1 MVNAERC
8 SMGAII
14 DYGAVSVGTKS
25 SPRSLSIEKAQEEL
39 RQERDVR
46 EERRREL
53 EFLEKGGNPLD
64 FKFVHVEAVSVHSAS
79 LTNQTEAQNVTSDAK
94 GSFSASPH
102 GDSVES
108 SDKPGSSLCR
118 ETNTADNLMLLG
130 GVNNDIVEEK
140 IVKRGTKRLNSAQ
153 PKQSLPS
160 DGHKNS
166 KKPAVSGLSR
176 LGVKS
181 QAYVRR
187 NRSKPSRENGNIA
200 SIRSSITPAKCYE
213 PKDEKYLVQKSNAGD
228 HGVLSASSVK
238 QSGSNSKN
246 IPKNAASDDQE
257 EIELD
262 GIQKVH
268 ESECVVKDEVK
279 ADNSSK
285 AKDMASDDANQN
297 RLPVGCGEITEVA
310 SVESPD
316 ANLKVVIRPCC
327 SSASTHDERVS
338 CAADEKAEDGHLDEC
353 VTHSH
358 VGELGNMMTV
368 PDCVVETSTSNKN
381 SLGPPCDGIMNIGD
395 DHADGDIDLVAGNID
410 IKSHEDLGS
419 NRCSSRPTSL
429 KESSDLVQ
437 PEASNILHVKDEMEV
452 CDGSAIVAQKDTECI
467 SSDHSMNVEE
477 NPASDRKNGCVGNL
491 NSVHPISVTID
502 LPDALPS
509 PKNDESNMESE
520 IKNAGENMDK
530 MTKKAYEDSIL
541 KNAHLIEA
549 SIKRAGKR
557 SPCNIALEKRRKSHW
572 DFVLEEMVWM
582 ANDFMQER
590 LWKSVAAAQMCHWV
604 CSDGRAKFE
613 EANIQRKQKTVMKI
627 IAKGIMRFWR
637 SAEALQ
643 TSDRTA
649 KTMHGHN
656 STMME
661 AEPSGMKSEKEQ
673 GPQSLEGK
681 ESWQPGQSLLIHE
694 YALRFL
700 EYNSRT
706 TDSHVLPEAPPT
718 PDRLNDFGILKV
730 SDHPSEESLFYTT
743 APGAVLAYRES
754 LEYLVLHHKEVGNA
768 ELNDDYEASVCD
780 SAAVCSDL
788 HQESAYEED
797 EGETCTYLS
806 AKAYDCGHKK
816 KHLMQ
821 QHISAARPYEIGTN
835 VPYEPYMESKSGNQP
850 VLLIGKRPTSFLAI
864 PPKRI
869 RTASR
874 QRVASPFHADASGP
888 PQVTSKTDASSG
900 DTNSYQDDR
909 NSLHGVSLPW
919 RNTDF
924 ESTVDSERQMPFDA
938 SEVCKTNKKKKHRNT
953 GYKFAP
959 NAANSCVPTSVKFQG
974 RMYDPRLQVDLI
986 NKYEQKEYLK
996 KRSDIHQYRSNGN
1009 SVAYGGQHA
1018 SKKLKMTKQ
1027 GVDISQEASPVASQM
1042 SNMANPA
1049 RFIKI
1054 IANRDRGRKCKAL
1067 KMTSVGGWSSF
1078 EDQAL
1083 VVLVHDM
1090 GQNWELVSDAINS
1103 IVQFKSVHRQ
1113 PKECKERH
1121 KVLVDRSSG
1130 DCADSAEDSGSSQH
1144 YRNTLPGIPKACSP
1158 TILFRGCLLLPG
1170 IYVGSGGSA
1179 RQLFERLQG
1188 PFDEENLK
1196 AHFEKI
1202 ILLMQQA
1209 HARHRQGNRREL
1221 KTIIQPHSSHGIAL
1235 SQACPNKI
1243 SGGTLTPLD
1252 LCDVTSP
1259 SLDSITSGSVYPGS
1273 HTNGISLPNH
1283 QGSVAPSTPTS
1294 NLNSRLPGSPGMVLG
1309 CNLPSPSTLI
1319 TPRDAQK
1326 HGVPSPASLPRDEVP
1341 KIQFNQMVNGRN
1353 LQQSGGSLPG
1363 AFPAGVDQ
1371 GACMMPSAHSMGPV
1385 AGVNRG
1391 MHAARPG
1398 FPRISSPAMLNAVS
1412 SGNLLPNSGQGVRN
1426 AVSVHT
1432 GAISGP
1438 GNSILRPDD
1447 SMRILGPGQGME
1459 EHRQMPEFDVQVA
1472 QGSSQATIQFSSM
1485 SPPFSS
1491 PVASSPVRQPQRP
1504 QQTSQ
1509 SLHMFG
1515 NPLHSQIQGT
1525 SSSPQQ
1531 QTYAVHLAKERQMHR
1546 MAPQQHSD
1554 LSGATAVS
1562 VVQNN
1567 TQILQENQTSAANPV
1582 PCSQP
1587 QHQRQQASQN
1597 LPDISSSPYQPAST
1611 TQQKQ
1616 KKQQGQQQ
1624 YRQNQQQRNQ
1634 GSQQA
1639 KLMKSLGRGNMLMP
1653 QTPPNSSTPANAA
1666 STPSKEHA
1674 SEKLVQQSMPQP
1686 GNQPKLVTS
1695 LPQSP
1700 KKVPDISNQCIM
1712 QGSSSQT
1719 LLASQQ
1725 PPLHSKKSTLT
1736 TQLQQRQINPS
1747 QNSIERAMVQHNR
1760 QMSSECRTG
1769 LHIHQVQ
1776 RNQVVPTSVPQRA
1789 DSSSAAVASVN
1800 QHKRDASHNPTLVT
1814 SLSKQHNG
1822 PKDASFG
1829 NQTLLPPSSQDVL
1842 QRQVSGGFPIHGHAV
1857 GSGQW
1862 NQQVRQQ
1869 LQPQH
1874 QQRPVVQ
1881 GSVYAPSNSGPD

>member
-1 MVNAERC
+1 MVNAELC
-8 SMGAII
+8 PMGAII
-14 DYGAVSVGTKS
+14 DYGAVGVGTKS

-130 GVNNDIVEEK
+130 GVNNDTVEEK
-140 IVKRGTKRLNSAQ
+140 MVKRGTKRLNSAQ
-153 PKQSLPS
+153 PKHSLPS
-160 DGHKNS
+160 DGHENS

-200 SIRSSITPAKCYE
+200 SIKSSITPAKGYE
-213 PKDEKYLVQKSNAGD
+213 PKGEKCLVQKSNAGD
-228 HGVLSASSVK
+228 DGVLSASSVK

-246 IPKNAASDDQE
+246 VPKNAASDDQE

-262 GIQKVH
+262 GIHTVH
-268 ESECVVKDEVK
+268 GSERVVKDEAK

-297 RLPVGCGEITEVA
+297 QLPVGCGEITEVA

-327 SSASTHDERVS
+327 SSASTHDGRVS

-353 VTHSH
+353 VTHIH
-358 VGELGNMMTV
+358 LGELGNRMTV

-381 SLGPPCDGIMNIGD
+381 PLGPPCDGIMNIGD
-395 DHADGDIDLVAGNID
+395 ERAHGDIDLVAGKID

-419 NRCSSRPTSL
+419 SRCSNMALKGSGPSAGFSRPTSL

-437 PEASNILHVKDEMEV
+437 PGASNILHVKDEMKV

-477 NPASDRKNGCVGNL
+477 NPASDRKNSCAGNS
-491 NSVHPISVTID
+491 NSVHPISVAID
-502 LPDALPS
+502 LHDALPS
-509 PKNDESNMESE
+509 SKNDESNVESE
-520 IKNAGENMDK
+520 IKNAAENMDK
-530 MTKKAYEDSIL
+530 MAKKAYEDSIL
-541 KNAHLIEA
+541 KNAQLIEA
-549 SIKRAGKR
+549 SIKRAGER

-572 DFVLEEMVWM
+572 DFVLEEMAWM

-604 CSDGRAKFE
+604 SSDGRAKFE
-613 EANIQRKQKTVMKI
+613 EANIQRKQKAVMKI
-627 IAKGIMRFWR
+627 IAKGIMSFWR

-643 TSDRTA
+643 TADRTA
-649 KTMHGHN
+649 KMTHGHN
-656 STMME
+656 SIMME

-673 GPQSLEGK
+673 GPQSLEAK
-681 ESWQPGQSLLIHE
+681 ESRQPGQSLIHE
-694 YALRFL
+694 YAVRFL

-730 SDHPSEESLFYTT
+730 SDHPSEESLFYTA

-754 LEYLVLHHKEVGNA
+754 LEYLFLHHKEVGNA

-780 SAAVCSDL
+780 SAADL
-788 HQESAYEED
+788 HRESAYEED

-806 AKAYDCGHKK
+806 PKAYDGGHKK
-816 KHLMQ
+816 KHLVQ
-821 QHISAARPYEIGTN
+821 QHISVARPYEIDTN

-850 VLLIGKRPTSFLAI
+850 LLLNGKRPTSFLAI

-874 QRVASPFHADASGP
+874 QRDASPFHADASGP
-888 PQVTSKTDASSG
+888 PQVISKTDASSG

-909 NSLHGVSLPW
+909 NSLHGGSLPW
-919 RNTDF
+919 IHTEF
-924 ESTVDSERQMPFDA
+924 ESTVDSERKMPFDA

-953 GYKFAP
+953 GYKFAL

-1018 SKKLKMTKQ
+1018 SKKLKMTRQ

-1049 RFIKI
+1049 KFINI
-1054 IANRDRGRKCKAL
+1054 IANRDRARKCKAL

-1103 IVQFKSVHRQ
+1103 IVPFKSVHRQ
-1113 PKECKERH
+1113 AKECKERH

-1144 YRNTLPGIPKACSP
+1144 YRNTLPGIPK
-1158 TILFRGCLLLPG
+1158 
-1170 IYVGSGGSA
+1170 GSA

-1202 ILLMQQA
+1202 ILLMQQV
-1209 HARHRQGNRREL
+1209 HATHRQGNHREL

-1259 SLDSITSGSVYPGS
+1259 SLDSVTPGSVYPGS

-1283 QGSVAPSTPTS
+1283 QGSVGPSTPTS
-1294 NLNSRLPGSPGMVLG
+1294 NLNSRLPDSPGMVLG
-1309 CNLPSPSTLI
+1309 RNSPSPSTLN

-1326 HGVPSPASLPRDEVP
+1326 HGVPRPASLPGDEVP

-1353 LQQSGGSLPG
+1353 LQQSGGSVPG
-1363 AFPAGVDQ
+1363 AFPAGVDH

-1385 AGVNRG
+1385 AGLNRG
-1391 MHAARPG
+1391 MPAVRPG
-1398 FPRISSPAMLNAVS
+1398 FPRISSPAVLKAVS
-1412 SGNLLPNSGQGVRN
+1412 SGNLLPNSGQGVPN
-1426 AVSVHT
+1426 A
-1432 GAISGP
+1432 
-1438 GNSILRPDD
+1438 
-1447 SMRILGPGQGME
+1447 PGQGME
-1459 EHRQMPEFDVQVA
+1459 EHRQMPESDVQVA

-1485 SPPFSS
+1485 SPSFSS

-1504 QQTSQ
+1504 HQTSQ

-1546 MAPQQHSD
+1546 MAPQQHSE
-1554 LSGATAVS
+1554 LSGASAVS
-1562 VVQNN
+1562 GVQNS
-1567 TQILQENQTSAANPV
+1567 TQILQQNQASAANPA

-1597 LPDISSSPYQPAST
+1597 LPDSSSSPNQPAST

-1624 YRQNQQQRNQ
+1624 YRQNQQQKNQ

-1639 KLMKSLGRGNMLMP
+1639 KLMKSLGRGNMLIP
-1653 QTPPNSSTPANAA
+1653 QTPPDNSTPAGAA
-1666 STPSKEHA
+1666 STPSKKHV
-1674 SEKLVQQSMPQP
+1674 SEKLVQQSMPQPGKP

-1700 KKVPDISNQCIM
+1700 KKVPDIGNQVIM
-1712 QGSSSQT
+1712 QASSSQT

-1725 PPLHSKKSTLT
+1725 PPLHSKKLTSTT
-1736 TQLQQRQINPS
+1736 PLQQRQINPP

-1760 QMSSECRTG
+1760 QMNSDCRTG

-1776 RNQVVPTSVPQRA
+1776 RNQVVPTSAPQSA
-1789 DSSSAAVASVN
+1789 DSGSAVLASVN
-1800 QHKRDASHNPTLVT
+1800 QQKHEASHHPTLVT
-1814 SLSKQHNG
+1814 SSSKQRSG
-1822 PKDASFG
+1822 PKDTSFG
-1829 NQTLLPPSSQDVL
+1829 NQTLLPPSSQ
-1842 QRQVSGGFPIHGHAV
+1842 VSGGFPIHGHVV
-1857 GSGQW
+1857 GGQR
-1862 NQQVRQQ
+1862 NQQATQQ

-1881 GSVYAPSNSGPD
+1881 GSVYAPSNSGPG